1 MNALDDVA
9 VIGGG
14 HNGLVAAAY
23 LARRGLRVRV
33 IERDTVVGGAVSTV
47 ERFAGYRVD
56 RGSSAHLMIRHTP
69 ILDELELSRFGL
81 RYLDCDPWAFAPDPG
96 TAEHPGGDALV
107 FYTDLDRTCARIE
120 QVCGSA
126 DADAYREFVGIWTPR
141 AQAVMRSFCAPPTI
155 DRFGRAFGGLYRTA
169 GTARRG
175 PFGRR
180 AGAMSSMAQDM
191 MLAGDALLD
200 RWFTSERLKAA
211 LSWFGAQSGPPM
223 SAPGTAPMVGF
234 AALMHQIPPGR
245 AVGGSGALTTA
256 LLNRL
261 DADGAVVESGCAATS
276 LRHDPQGW
284 TITLRSGE
292 QRRARYLINACHIN
306 ATLEML
312 ADAAPADVERWRR
325 QIVVGNG
332 IGMAVRLGTTA
343 LPDYPGLPGDLPAH
357 GVHSG
362 LGLLVAD
369 RAHLTRAH
377 ADALAGTLPRRPA
390 LVAMSFSALDPTLA
404 PPNRHQISLWAQWH
418 PYRLSPALRAAGQ
431 TWQTLGHSAAD
442 AVLAEFDRNAPGIA
456 ASIEHRYVQTPADLE
471 SELAL
476 PAGNIMHVEMS
487 IDQMFM
493 WRPHPDLAG
502 HRIPGVDDLFLAGA
516 STHPGGG
523 VTGASGRI
531 AAHAVL
537 ARIDR
542 NRRLRRR

>member
-1 MNALDDVA
+1 MTVDDVA

-14 HNGLVAAAY
+14 HNGLIAAAY
-23 LARRGLRVRV
+23 LAQRGLRVRV
-33 IERDTVVGGAVSTV
+33 IERDTVLGGAVSTV
-47 ERFAGYRVD
+47 ERFPGYRVD

-81 RYLDCDPWAFAPDPG
+81 HYLDCDPWAFAPDPDS
-96 TAEHPGGDALV
+96 GGDALV
-107 FYTDLDRTCARIE
+107 FYTDLERTCARIE
-120 QVCGSA
+120 RVCGPA
-126 DADAYREFVGIWTPR
+126 DADAYRAFVAVWTPR
-141 AQAVMRSFCAPPTI
+141 AQAVMRAFCAPATI

-169 GTARRG
+169 PTARRG
-175 PFGRR
+175 PLGRR
-180 AGAMSSMAQDM
+180 AGALSSMAQDM
-191 MLAGDALLD
+191 MLSGDALLD
-200 RWFTSERLKAA
+200 RWFSTERLKAA

-256 LLNRL
+256 LLSRL
-261 DADGAVVESGCAATS
+261 DADGAMVESGCAATS
-276 LRHDPQGW
+276 LRREPTGW
-284 TITLRSGE
+284 TITLHTGE
-292 QRRARYLINACHIN
+292 RRRARYVINACHIG
-306 ATLEML
+306 ATLDLL
-312 ADAAPADVERWRR
+312 ADAAAADVDRWRR

-343 LPDYPGLPGDLPAH
+343 LPDYPGLPDALPAH

-369 RAHLTRAH
+369 RAHLTAAH
-377 ADALAGTLPRRPA
+377 ADALAGELPRRPA

-404 PPNRHQISLWAQWH
+404 PPDRHQISLWAQWH
-418 PYRLSPALRAAGQ
+418 PYRLGPALRAAGQ
-431 TWQTLGHSAAD
+431 SWHTLAETAAD
-442 AVLAEFDRNAPGIA
+442 AVLADFERNAPGIVG
-456 ASIEHRYVQTPADLE
+456 SIEHRYVQTPADLE

-502 HRIPGVDDLFLAGA
+502 HCIPGIDDLFLAGA

-531 AAHAVL
+531 AAQAVL
-537 ARIDR
+537 ARVDR
-542 NRRLRRR
+542 TRRRRR